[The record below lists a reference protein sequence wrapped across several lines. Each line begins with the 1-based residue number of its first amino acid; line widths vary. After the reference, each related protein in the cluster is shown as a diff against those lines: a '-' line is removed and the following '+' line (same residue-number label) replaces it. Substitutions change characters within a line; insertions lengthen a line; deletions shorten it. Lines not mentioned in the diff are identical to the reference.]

1 MVSSEGH
8 YPLREGIS
16 LMIPLQKTPRNL
28 INDPCFWISGSLV
41 VWISGSLV
49 WNTATG
55 SCLCWEACA
64 DARGTFAAGGWSTRG
79 GGCGSFASLALE
91 EASVAFIGECKS
103 NGIGVIAISILGKG
117 KADHGGLKQSFAA
130 VRTLQIKG

>member
-1 MVSSEGH
+1 M
-8 YPLREGIS
+8 
-16 LMIPLQKTPRNL
+16 
-28 INDPCFWISGSLV
+28 

-64 DARGTFAAGGWSTRG
+64 DARGTFAAGGWRTRG

-91 EASVAFIGECKS
+91 EASVAFIGECKC

-117 KADHGGLKQSFAA
+117 KADHGGLKQSFAV
-130 VRTLQIKG
+130 VRT